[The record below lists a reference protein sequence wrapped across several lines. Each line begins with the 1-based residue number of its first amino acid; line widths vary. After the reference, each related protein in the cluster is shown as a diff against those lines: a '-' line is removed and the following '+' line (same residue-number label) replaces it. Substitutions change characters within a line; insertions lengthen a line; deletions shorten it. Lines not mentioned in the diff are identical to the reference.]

1 MSDTGTQNQDDNNK
15 AGYDSFKGK
24 TEYTRIKDQEYY
36 KRFGV
41 EINGS
46 EFEISDKDKLEAAY
60 EKAWENRNYEIDK
73 FWSRGLYFWGFVA
86 ATFIAYTAIITSN
99 SDRVKEIIT
108 LGIDISILALGVIL
122 SLAWL
127 LVIKGSK
134 RWQENWEKHI
144 DYLEN
149 FVSGPIYKTIFYQGR
164 HYSVSKMSENVAW
177 TVLGVWCIL
186 LAQTLCERY
195 TLSLTHVNLVP
206 TIILALM
213 VFMIVKMLIWGKRE
227 IFIKDGKKK
236 ETDFIYRKR
245 RNDLETEEK
254 EKKGEKTQDKQTEE
268 KQNRSKSNKNL

>member
-1 MSDTGTQNQDDNNK
+1 M
-15 AGYDSFKGK
+15 
-24 TEYTRIKDQEYY
+24 
-36 KRFGV
+36 
-41 EINGS
+41 
-46 EFEISDKDKLEAAY
+46 
-60 EKAWENRNYEIDK
+60 
-73 FWSRGLYFWGFVA
+73 YFWGFIA

-99 SDRVKEIIT
+99 SDRLKEIT
-108 LGIDISILALGVIL
+108 TWGIDISILALGVIL

-149 FVSGPIYKTIFYQGR
+149 FVSGPIYKTVFYQGK

-177 TVLGVWCIL
+177 TVLGVWGIL
-186 LAQTLCERY
+186 LARTLCERY
-195 TLSLTHVNLVP
+195 TPCLTHVDWMP
-206 TIILALM
+206 TIILVLM
-213 VFMIVKMLIWGKRE
+213 VFMIAKMLIWGKRE

-245 RNDLETEEK
+245 RNDLETE
-254 EKKGEKTQDKQTEE
+254 KKGEKTQDKQTEE

>member
-1 MSDTGTQNQDDNNK
+1 MSDTETQNQNDNNK
-15 AGYDSFKGK
+15 AGYESFKGK
-24 TEYTRIKDQEYY
+24 TVYTRIKDQEYY

-46 EFEISDKDKLEAAY
+46 EFEIFDKDKLKAAY

-73 FWSRGLYFWGFVA
+73 FWSRGLYFWGFIA

-99 SDRVKEIIT
+99 NDRLKEIT
-108 LGIDISILALGVIL
+108 TWGIDISILALGVIL

-149 FVSGPIYKTIFYQGR
+149 FVSGPIYKTVFYQGK

-177 TVLGVWCIL
+177 SVLGVWCIL
-186 LAQTLCERY
+186 LVQTLCERY
-195 TLSLTHVNLVP
+195 TPSLTHVDWMP
-206 TIILALM
+206 TIILVLM
-213 VFMIVKMLIWGKRE
+213 VFMIAKMLIWGKRE

-236 ETDFIYRKR
+236 EMDFIYRKR

-254 EKKGEKTQDKQTEE
+254 QSQ
-268 KQNRSKSNKNL
+268 SKSDKNQ